1 MNNFLIQYTLPPF
14 VVHRHG
20 PFGTRCQIL
29 SKASVGCGGYN
40 GSTIT
45 LILDIELL
53 RDKRTLLEVKGHIS
67 VVACI

>member
-53 RDKRTLLEVKGHIS
+53 EIRENLT
-67 VVACI
+67 